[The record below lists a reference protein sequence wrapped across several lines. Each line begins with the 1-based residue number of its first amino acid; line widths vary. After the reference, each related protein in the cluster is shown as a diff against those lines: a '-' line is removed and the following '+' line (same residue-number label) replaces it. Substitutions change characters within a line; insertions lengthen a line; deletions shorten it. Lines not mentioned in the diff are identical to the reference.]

1 VLLTGATGFLG
12 THLIKEIYEKS
23 EGSLRV
29 RGLTRD
35 IKKTEYLKTVYGE
48 NIFSKLTFI

>member
-1 VLLTGATGFLG
+1 MESIPQYETVLLTGATSFLG

-29 RGLTRD
+29 RGMTRD
-35 IKKTEYLKTVYGE
+35 IKKTECLQ
-48 NIFSKLTFI
+48 